1 MKKSFLT
8 TTIILL
14 ITIGCSNI
22 NQPKTIAIQ
31 PFKGFPKELTDT
43 IQKSIENYYHFKTVV
58 YADIKI
64 PKAFYTTVKTPRF
77 RADSIIRFLKHNK
90 PDTINHIVGLTTK
103 DISTTKHNSNGEIK
117 TPASKYKDWGI
128 FGLGYRPG
136 ASCVV
141 STKRL
146 QHANKAKFIDRIK
159 KVTLHELGHNLGL
172 PHCENKHCFMRDATE
187 TIKTIDEVE
196 LNLCEKCFNKVQ

>member
-1 MKKSFLT
+1 MNKVP
-8 TTIILL
+8 IILAVFLL
-14 ITIGCSNI
+14 IMMGCSNS

-31 PFKGFPKELTDT
+31 TFNGFPKELTDT
-43 IQKSIENYYHFKTVV
+43 IQQSIENYYHFNTVT
-58 YADIKI
+58 YPGIKI
-64 PKAFYTTVKTPRF
+64 PKEFYSTIKTPRY
-77 RADSIIRFLKHNK
+77 RADSIIRFLKQNK
-90 PDTINHIVGLTTK
+90 PDSIDHIIGLTTK
-103 DISTTKHNSNGEIK
+103 DISTTKHDNNGNVKSPI
-117 TPASKYKDWGI
+117 SKYKDWGI

-146 QHANKAKFIDRIK
+146 KHPNKAIFINRLK

-172 PHCENKHCFMRDATE
+172 PHCKNKHCFMRDAAE

-196 LNLCEKCFNKVQ
+196 LNLCKKCFNKVQ